1 MADTQTDP
9 SATQP
14 SGRRLTALSLAALGV
29 VYGDIGTS
37 PIYAIRESLNPAH
50 GVSASIE
57 NVLGLLSL
65 IVWSLIIV
73 ISIKYLFLVLR
84 ADNRGEGGII
94 ALTALVMPR
103 TRAPKGVTYL
113 LVVAGLFGAA
123 LLYGDSMI
131 TPAISVLSAI
141 EGLEVVTPA
150 FRPFVVPIT
159 IAILVVLFSVQRHG
173 TARVG
178 ALFGPVMMVWF
189 ATLGVL
195 GITAIAEH
203 PSVLTAVSPHYA
215 VRFFLA
221 NGMGGFMVLGTV
233 FLVVTGGE
241 ALYADMGHFGR
252 RPIRVTWFA
261 FVLPALLLNYFGQG
275 ALIIGS
281 PDMVTEP
288 GFQPFYLLAPRWA
301 LYPLVGLTAVATVI
315 ASQAVISGAF
325 SLTRQAVQMGYLPR
339 LNVTHT
345 SAHSMGQIYLPAVNW
360 VLLIACV
367 GLVLGFGSSSS
378 LAAAYGVA
386 VTTDMVFTTILFAV
400 VAWRAWRWSPWIV
413 GSMVAGLLVVDLAFW
428 GANLPKVPHGGW
440 FPLLVAGA
448 MFTLMTTWKR
458 GREILAARQ
467 QGRMFPIELFVKE
480 VTAKPPIRVPGTAVF
495 MDSTPDGTPP
505 ALLHNLKH
513 NAVLHETVVF
523 LTILPQETPFV
534 ADDERYEVISLGA
547 GMHRV
552 RARLGFM
559 EEVDVPALLKG
570 CTIEGVAFAPMK
582 TSYFLGRERVI
593 ATDRPGMAMWREH
606 LFAAMSRNAEGVT
619 RYFCLPANRVVE
631 LGMQVEI

>member
-1 MADTQTDP
+1 MPDPHIDP
-9 SATQP
+9 SAAP
-14 SGRRLTALSLAALGV
+14 PRGRRLTTLSLAALGV

-37 PIYAIRESLNPAH
+37 PIYAIRESLDPAH
-50 GVSASIE
+50 GVSASAE

-73 ISIKYLFLVLR
+73 ISIKYLFLVMR

-103 TRAPKGVTYL
+103 TRSPKGVTYL
-113 LVVAGLFGAA
+113 LVIAGLFGAA

-141 EGLEVVTPA
+141 EGLEVATPA
-150 FRPFVVPIT
+150 FRPFIIPIT
-159 IAILVVLFSVQRHG
+159 IGILIALFSGQRHG

-178 ALFGPVMMVWF
+178 ALFGPVMMIWF
-189 ATLGVL
+189 ATLGIL
-195 GITAIAEH
+195 GAAAIVQH
-203 PSVLTAVSPHYA
+203 PGVVSAVSPHHA
-215 VRFFLA
+215 LRFFRDNHL
-221 NGMGGFMVLGTV
+221 GGFLVLGTV

-281 PDMVTEP
+281 PEAVE
-288 GFQPFYLLAPRWA
+288 QPFFLLAPRWA
-301 LYPLVGLTAVATVI
+301 LYPLVGLTTAATVI

-325 SLTRQAVQMGYLPR
+325 SLTRQAVLLGYLPR
-339 LNVTHT
+339 LHITHT
-345 SAHSMGQIYLPAVNW
+345 SEHAMGQIYLPAVNW

-367 GLVLGFGSSSS
+367 GLVLGFGSSGN

-400 VAWRAWRWSPWIV
+400 VAWRAWRWSPLVV
-413 GSMVAGLLVVDLAFW
+413 GFMVGGLLVVDLAFW
-428 GANLPKVPHGGW
+428 GANLPKIPHGGW
-440 FPLLVAGA
+440 FPLLVAAA

-458 GREILAARQ
+458 GRAILAARQ

-480 VTAKPPIRVPGTAVF
+480 VEAKPPVRVPGTAVF

-513 NAVLHETVVF
+513 NSVLHETVVF
-523 LTILPQETPFV
+523 LTILPQEAPFV
-534 ADDERYEVISLGA
+534 ADDERYEVITLGV
-547 GMHRV
+547 GMYRV

-559 EEVDVPALLKG
+559 EEVNVPELLNG
-570 CTIEGVAFAPMK
+570 CTIEGVSFEPMK

-593 ATDRPGMAMWREH
+593 ATDRPGMAIWREH
-606 LFAAMSRNAEGVT
+606 LFGAMSRNAEGVT
-619 RYFCLPANRVVE
+619 RYFSLPPNRVVE